1 MKSADNTITKFCACF
16 GYYKPDFVRK
26 EKPEEKVYDLH
37 GMNIAAL
44 KKMLIKNDMDE
55 YLNEL
60 SFYWYVLKYN
70 AKHTQKLESK
80 EKVMTSTDL
89 KEYEKDLTETL
100 IHLLSNE
107 YGENTSITFQKSRNS
122 LTKANNNMLKAVTD
136 GLIIEY
142 EKYNFNETE
151 LTFEEAEDE
160 IKKQY
165 DMNWLFKYVDD
176 MLRDNPDLLD
186 FDHEEY
192 DSFSDFEMGF
202 EICFNDQ
209 MVENYA
215 LEHSTKRDITLEF
228 LKSNFE
234 VITKSYKKKAGAKP
248 KNNFLVNVATA
259 LSYLKRVDRFI
270 QNKDNVR
277 DINLIRLTNRDYR
290 FIHDCLVFFELIE
303 DYSLKEL
310 TTTTPEKYIRTTLN
324 QKKQNVWNKTH
335 AANRI
340 FSQVQTQMM
349 NENINVLKPRLDYE

>member
-1 MKSADNTITKFCACF
+1 MKCVDNTITKFCACF

-26 EKPEEKVYDLH
+26 KKPDEKVYDLH
-37 GMNIAAL
+37 GMNIAAF

-55 YLNEL
+55 YINEL

-70 AKHTQKLESK
+70 AKKAQKSESK

-107 YGENTSITFQKSRNS
+107 CGENTSITFQKSRNS
-122 LTKANNNMLKAVTD
+122 LTKSNYNMLKAVTD
-136 GLIIEY
+136 GLINEY

-165 DMNWLFKYVDD
+165 DKYWLFKYVDE
-176 MLRDNPDLLD
+176 MLKNNPDLLD
-186 FDHEEY
+186 FDYEEY
-192 DSFSDFEMGF
+192 NSISDFEMGY

-209 MVENYA
+209 MVEIYA
-215 LEHSTKRDITLEF
+215 LEHYTKRDITLDF
-228 LKSNFE
+228 LKSNFD
-234 VITKSYKKKAGAKP
+234 VITKSYKKKVGAKP
-248 KNNFLVNVATA
+248 KNYISVNVATS

-270 QNKDNVR
+270 QNKDNIR
-277 DINLIRLTNRDYR
+277 DINLIKLTNRDYR

-324 QKKQNVWNKTH
+324 QMKQNVWNKTH
-335 AANRI
+335 TANRI

-349 NENINVLKPRLDYE
+349 NENINSLKPRLNYE